1 MITCTIIMAMVTCT
15 NLPPASRR
23 PTPQQAVAI
32 LTSSVPPFV
41 SQPERPRGP
50 RVIYVGNGLPT
61 LGPWDDLAQKLRP
74 APFDWQQLDW
84 FAPGLPLY
92 SFGFPF
98 AGPYVGPPAPPYFGP
113 PPAQQPERGVR

>member
-1 MITCTIIMAMVTCT
+1 MITCTIILAMVTCT
-15 NLPPASRR
+15 NTTPPSRR

-32 LTSSVPPFV
+32 LTSSVPRFV
-41 SQPERPRGP
+41 APPERPRGP
-50 RVIYVGNGLPT
+50 RVVVIGNGLPT

-74 APFDWQQLDW
+74 EPFDWQQLDW

-98 AGPYVGPPAPPYFGP
+98 GGPYVGPPFPPSIAPPS
-113 PPAQQPERGVR
+113 QPQSERR